1 MKLFSSRYLRSRLEY
16 LLDSSRKLALLPPT
30 NLPDDFIRM

>member
-16 LLDSSRKLALLPPT
+16 LLNSSRNLALLPT
-30 NLPDDFIRM
+30 LPDDFVRM